1 MSRAVLSVDAGSP
14 VNWSVGAL
22 EAVFAWG
29 RPTGPSFTGS
39 ACCCFSP
46 EQPSIP
52 SPGQA
57 SLFKEFPDPFKVH
70 DQMLLAPDSGPG
82 FKLLQPGSRTS
93 ALPTATRAWLQQAGN
108 RTGGGLCVWDSW
120 VMMLCVCSTKTHTDP
135 QPTHCGS
142 LPQSQCPRAGY
153 LSAGWRPSTNCLHL

>member
-70 DQMLLAPDSGPG
+70 DQMLLNSNSCPITELYHFVYNLRCPEFS
-82 FKLLQPGSRTS
+82 LE
-93 ALPTATRAWLQQAGN
+93 W
-108 RTGGGLCVWDSW
+108 GG
-120 VMMLCVCSTKTHTDP
+120 
-135 QPTHCGS
+135 
-142 LPQSQCPRAGY
+142 
-153 LSAGWRPSTNCLHL
+153 